1 MATTPQTPT
10 RYAVGETVKH
20 LTQTHWGIGT
30 VRSARPIQ
38 HQGVPAQNLRIQ
50 FPNRGIVTL
59 NSAVAPL
66 APVESDRPTPP
77 PATDPTPISPRAR
90 TISRDNPLTG
100 PASTPRPQTPRK
112 DTDPNPIDKP
122 PPDKKGWLSQLEGPS
137 ATDRNLWDLPPELTD
152 PFATPEQRLEA
163 TLKTYRFNTQPGPL
177 FEWAVTQTGL
187 DDPLSAHTRVE
198 LEQAFPRFARDRDQ
212 HLRELV
218 KQLKRSNEHEFLRK
232 LMNKT
237 QHPPARSA
245 LEKAIRN

>member
-20 LTQTHWGIGT
+20 LTQPQWGIGT

-77 PATDPTPISPRAR
+77 PATTTPISPRAR

-100 PASTPRPQTPRK
+100 PTTTPRPQTARK
-112 DTDPNPIDKP
+112 DAHNATAEQPPPPTPGTQGGRSPSRRPPPPPPNP
-122 PPDKKGWLSQLEGPS
+122 PD
-137 ATDRNLWDLPPELTD
+137 
-152 PFATPEQRLEA
+152 
-163 TLKTYRFNTQPGPL
+163 
-177 FEWAVTQTGL
+177 
-187 DDPLSAHTRVE
+187 
-198 LEQAFPRFARDRDQ
+198 
-212 HLRELV
+212 
-218 KQLKRSNEHEFLRK
+218 
-232 LMNKT
+232 
-237 QHPPARSA
+237 HPP
-245 LEKAIRN
+245 